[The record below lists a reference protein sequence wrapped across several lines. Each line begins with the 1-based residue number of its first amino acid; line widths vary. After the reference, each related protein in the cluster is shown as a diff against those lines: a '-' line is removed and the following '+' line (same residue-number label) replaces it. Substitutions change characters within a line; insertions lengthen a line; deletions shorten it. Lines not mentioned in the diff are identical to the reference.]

1 MNKLTTGLLYFG
13 IAAVLLVGKQ
23 AYVHATEVQQ
33 PLSAPQVFTLNDG
46 TRFIRWYGQLECDF
60 KHGELVR
67 ELKYLYGY
75 IGSLQAELKKRKYLN
90 S

>member
-1 MNKLTTGLLYFG
+1 MNRLIKTALYMLIPITMLG
-13 IAAVLLVGKQ
+13 ISKVALSA
-23 AYVHATEVQQ
+23 EVKQ
-33 PLSAPQVFTLNDG
+33 PLSTPQVYTLSDG
-46 TRFIRWYGQLECDF
+46 TRCIRWYGDLQCDF

>member
-1 MNKLTTGLLYFG
+1 MNNITMIILAIIISITVMTV
-13 IAAVLLVGKQ
+13 ANA
-23 AYVHATEVQQ
+23 EVKQ
-33 PLSAPQVFTLNDG
+33 PLSTPQVYTLSDG
-46 TRFIRWYGQLECDF
+46 TRCIRWYGDLQCDF

>member
-1 MNKLTTGLLYFG
+1 MNNVTLIFLAIIISFTVMFVAD
-13 IAAVLLVGKQ
+13 AAPAK
-23 AYVHATEVQQ
+23 Q
-33 PLSAPQVFTLNDG
+33 PLSTPQVYTLSDG
-46 TRFIRWYGQLECDF
+46 TRCIRWYGQLECDF